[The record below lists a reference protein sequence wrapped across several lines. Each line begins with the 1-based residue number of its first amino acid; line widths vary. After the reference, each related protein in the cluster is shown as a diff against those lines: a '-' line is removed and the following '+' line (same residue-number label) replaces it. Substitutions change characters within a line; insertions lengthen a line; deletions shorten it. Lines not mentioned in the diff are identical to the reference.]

1 MTQSAACRSD
11 TAFMGPVGIPMK
23 SVTLQID
30 ESTDK
35 QLSLLSE
42 RFHTTPGHF
51 IELLCE
57 SLDQDALEQVIGRR
71 FRCESGVSG
80 TGGRPDACA
89 ARDGAPERR
98 RVVV

>member
-1 MTQSAACRSD
+1 
-11 TAFMGPVGIPMK
+11 MK

-57 SLDQDALEQVIGRR
+57 SLDQDALEQVIRRAIRDDSVTSEPGVGRM
-71 FRCESGVSG
+71 
-80 TGGRPDACA
+80 PA
-89 ARDGAPERR
+89 R
-98 RVVV
+98 RVIEPPKEGA